1 MLIEE
6 EKITFR
12 SVTIGDSSVGK
23 TCIVNRFLQ
32 DKFNPAE
39 PNTIGTLY
47 ESFQDVRDGRALEIQ
62 IWDTAGQEQYR
73 SLGPIYYRSSA
84 AALVVFD
91 ISNRKSFDDIGVW
104 VQEFRNVAGENTVV
118 LLVGNKVDLEEK
130 RVVSKEEA
138 EEWAKKNSCIYC
150 ETSARN
156 GEGIKPLFTLLV
168 DELMKMY
175 NGDDGMKVVSRSK
188 NLEQNNNN
196 NNGGSGGCSC

>member
-32 DKFNPAE
+32 DKFDPAE

-47 ESFQDVRDGRALEIQ
+47 ESFTDHRDGHDLEIQ

-73 SLGPIYYRSSA
+73 SLGPIHYRSSL

-91 ISNRKSFDDIGVW
+91 ITNRKSFDDINEW
-104 VQEFRNVAGENTVV
+104 VSEFRSVAGENTIV
-118 LLVGNKVDLEEK
+118 LLVGNKIDLPERAVE
-130 RVVSKEEA
+130 KEEA
-138 EEWAKKNSCIYC
+138 QEWATKNNCIYM

-156 GEGIKPLFTLLV
+156 GTGVKQLFTTLV

-188 NLEQNNNN
+188 VNTPDKDSQTEKK
-196 NNGGSGGCSC
+196 GGCC

>member
-23 TCIVNRFLQ
+23 TCIVNQFLQ
-32 DKFNPAE
+32 DKFDPAE

-47 ESFQDVRDGRALEIQ
+47 ESFTDHRDGHDLEIQ

-91 ISNRKSFDDIGVW
+91 ITNRKSFEDVSVW
-104 VQEFRNVAGENTVV
+104 VSEFRSVAGENTII
-118 LLVGNKVDLEEK
+118 LLVGNKIDLPDRAVD
-130 RVVSKEEA
+130 KEEA
-138 EEWAKKNSCIYC
+138 TEWALKNNCIYM

-156 GEGIKPLFTLLV
+156 GAGIKQLFSTLV

-188 NLEQNNNN
+188 VNPPDKVEPTEKK
-196 NNGGSGGCSC
+196 GGCC

>member
-32 DKFNPAE
+32 DKFDPAE

-47 ESFQDVRDGRALEIQ
+47 ESFTDHRDGHDLEIQ

-73 SLGPIYYRSSA
+73 SLGPIYYRSSL

-91 ISNRKSFDDIGVW
+91 ITNRKSFDDINEW
-104 VQEFRNVAGENTVV
+104 VSEFRSVAGENTIV
-118 LLVGNKVDLEEK
+118 LLVGNKIDLPERAVE
-130 RVVSKEEA
+130 KEEA
-138 EEWAKKNSCIYC
+138 QEWATKNNCIYM

-156 GEGIKPLFTLLV
+156 GTGVKQLFTTLV

-188 NLEQNNNN
+188 VNTPDKDSQTEKK
-196 NNGGSGGCSC
+196 GGCC

>member
-32 DKFNPAE
+32 DKFDPAE

-47 ESFQDVRDGRALEIQ
+47 ESFTDHRDGHDLEIQ

-73 SLGPIYYRSSA
+73 SLGPIYYRSSLA
-84 AALVVFD
+84 AIVVFD
-91 ISNRKSFDDIGVW
+91 ITNRKSFEDVNEW
-104 VQEFRNVAGENTVV
+104 VSEFRNVAGENTIVV
-118 LLVGNKVDLEEK
+118 LVGNKIDLPERAVEK
-130 RVVSKEEA
+130 DEA
-138 EEWAKKNSCIYC
+138 EEWAHKNNCIYA
-150 ETSARN
+150 ETSARS
-156 GEGIKPLFTLLV
+156 GAGIKQLFTTLV

-188 NLEQNNNN
+188 VNTPDKVDTNEKKT
-196 NNGGSGGCSC
+196 GCC

>member
-32 DKFNPAE
+32 DKFDPAE
-39 PNTIGTLY
+39 QNTIGTLY
-47 ESFQDVRDGRALEIQ
+47 ESFQDTRDGRDLEIQ

-91 ISNRKSFDDIGVW
+91 ITNRKSFEDIGVW
-104 VQEFRNVAGENTVV
+104 VQEFRNVAGENTIV
-118 LLVGNKVDLEEK
+118 LLVGNKIDLASN
-130 RVVSKEEA
+130 RVITQEEA
-138 EEWAKKNSCIYC
+138 QEWAQKNNCIYH
-150 ETSARN
+150 ETSAMS
-156 GEGIKPLFTLLV
+156 GEGVKELFKVLV

-175 NGDDGMKVVSRSK
+175 NGEDGMKVVTRSK
-188 NLEQNNNN
+188 NLEQSDST
-196 NNGGSGGCSC
+196 SGNGCSC

>member
-23 TCIVNRFLQ
+23 TCIVNRFLL
-32 DKFNPAE
+32 DKFDPAE

-47 ESFQDVRDGRALEIQ
+47 ESFTAERDGRELEIQ

-91 ISNRKSFDDIGVW
+91 VTNRKSYEDINDW
-104 VQEFRNVAGENTVV
+104 ITEFRSVAGDNTTI
-118 LLVGNKVDLEEK
+118 LIVGNKIDLSND
-130 RVVSKEEA
+130 RAVTKEEA
-138 EEWAKKNSCIYC
+138 EEWTRKNNCVYC
-150 ETSARN
+150 ETSACT
-156 GEGIKPLFTLLV
+156 GEGIKELFKVLV

-175 NGDDGMKVVSRSK
+175 NGEDGMKVNVRPK
-188 NLEQNNNN
+188 DPPPTTQKK
-196 NNGGSGGCSC
+196 GCC

>member
-32 DKFNPAE
+32 DKFDPAE
-39 PNTIGTLY
+39 QNTIGTLY
-47 ESFQDVRDGRALEIQ
+47 ESFQDKRDGRDLEIQ

-91 ISNRKSFDDIGVW
+91 ITNRKSFEDIGIW
-104 VQEFRNVAGENTVV
+104 IQEFRNVAGENTIV
-118 LLVGNKVDLEEK
+118 LLVGNKIDLSTE
-130 RVVSKEEA
+130 RAVTREEA
-138 EEWAKKNSCIYC
+138 EDWAKKNNCIYQ
-150 ETSARN
+150 ETSART
-156 GEGIKPLFTLLV
+156 GEGVKQLFKVLV

-175 NGDDGMKVVSRSK
+175 NGEDGMKVVTRSK
-188 NLEQNNNN
+188 NLEQSDNKD
-196 NNGGSGGCSC
+196 NGGCGC